1 MTITDNDISIN
12 VINLDHC
19 KKKLKRFDEQ
29 MSKYDLKYNRFN
41 AIDKSK
47 LTQDKVK
54 NFNFLTN
61 DFKEYLLET
70 NTNRIGHLACTLS
83 HIEIYKDF
91 LHNSNKDYLLIFED
105 DVILA
110 ENFKNILFESLNNA
124 VNKNIHFDILLLGF
138 FCNSNE
144 TGHGTQC
151 DLNKDY
157 YEINNMRSVN
167 YFMGTHAYI
176 IPRTSI
182 EYIINECNILETPI
196 DRKLSNLIQKN
207 YKVFSIFEP
216 IAFQEADNTIS
227 AWDFTY
233 EHEMVF
239 GSQTNGGTECF
250 GNSVN
255 TDKINII
262 TKYKPLIILFI
273 IETILT
279 IILFAYI
286 YLKKK

>member
-1 MTITDNDISIN
+1 MTITENDISIN
-12 VINLDHC
+12 VINLERC

-29 MSKYDLKYNRFN
+29 MKKYNLKYNRFN
-41 AIDKSK
+41 AIDKS
-47 LTQDKVK
+47 TFTYDKVK
-54 NFNFLTN
+54 ESNYLTD
-61 DFKEYLLET
+61 DFKNYLLEP

-91 LHNSNKDYLLIFED
+91 LYNSNENYLLIFED

-110 ENFKNILFESLNNA
+110 DNFKNILLDSLNNI

-138 FCNSNE
+138 FCNSIEEHNKIV
-144 TGHGTQC
+144 C

-157 YEINNMRSVN
+157 YDIDNIRSVN
-167 YFMGTHAYI
+167 YFMGTHGYI

-182 EYIINECNILETPI
+182 EYIINECKILEAPI

-207 YKVFSIFEP
+207 YKIFSIFEP

-250 GNSVN
+250 GN
-255 TDKINII
+255 TINNNDNKKSLFFWTILI
-262 TKYKPLIILFI
+262 LGILIIIVFLFF
-273 IETILT
+273 L
-279 IILFAYI
+279 
-286 YLKKK
+286 LKKK